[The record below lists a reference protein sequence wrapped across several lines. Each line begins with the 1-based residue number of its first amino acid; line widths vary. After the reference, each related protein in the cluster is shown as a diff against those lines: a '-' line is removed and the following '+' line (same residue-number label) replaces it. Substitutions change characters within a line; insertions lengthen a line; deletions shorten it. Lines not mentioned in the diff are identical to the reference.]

1 MPNKIDDPQQGSTM
15 QTTISDEQFISILRE
30 HGTDIEAWPAALLVE
45 GKTYLQNNERGEN
58 LIKTIQ
64 SEENELDMRLRNLV
78 KQLPPH
84 DFSSLERKIL
94 SQSLPEKRGNLTW
107 VDTMNDWLFGNEKMP
122 HAQLLRPSIAAFFSM
137 TLGIVSG
144 SLYSLNNLEQELS
157 SQNIEDEL
165 YLIALTSEIKL
176 DNLNIT
182 ELEGPE

>member
-1 MPNKIDDPQQGSTM
+1 MPNKIDDPQQGSNM
-15 QTTISDEQFISILRE
+15 QITISDEQFISILRE